1 MTEELGGQAAFF
13 YMVTAFLQPPVDP
26 VGMRP
31 ILVCELTVVP
41 LFVRSIFNML
51 FVCAAWAISVA
62 AGAIS
67 HRIRGFPSQQDAIL
81 HLQAIGYDCGGRSE
95 PSCLQLA
102 IFQGEFLEV
111 GPVVVHAVFFAVGAA
126 VMLWIKA
133 KYKQYVFS
141 TVFGTICLVITMC
154 YGPLFPYF
162 YGTLGVRSF
171 FFISANYS

>member
-1 MTEELGGQAAFF
+1 VTETLGGQAAFF
-13 YMVTAFLQPPVDP
+13 YMVTSFLQPPVDP
-26 VGMRP
+26 VGMYP
-31 ILVCELTVVP
+31 LAYVLMAVP
-41 LFVRSIFNML
+41 LFVRSIFNLL
-51 FVCAAWAISVA
+51 FVCAAWAISVV

-81 HLQAIGYDCGGRSE
+81 QLQAIGYDCQGPSE
-95 PSCLQLA
+95 TLCLQLA
-102 IFQGEFLEV
+102 IFEGQFLEP
-111 GPVVVHAVFFAVGAA
+111 GPIIVHAVFFAVGAA

-162 YGTLGVRSF
+162 YGTLGVNFLSL
-171 FFISANYS
+171 ISNGS